1 MKKTLARM
9 VIELALMVPNPNKQN
24 RHDEAK
30 RHAYFSDHI
39 LKFLTIKLEDARYHI
54 SLLPLSSGMY

>member
-9 VIELALMVPNPNKQN
+9 VIKLALMVPNPNKEN
-24 RHDEAK
+24 SYDEAK

-39 LKFLTIKLEDARYHI
+39 LKFLRIELEGARWHTL
-54 SLLPLSSGMY
+54 LLPFSSGLY